1 LTIYKEILIDAKT
14 GEETKI
20 EFTDS
25 ELTEFEEKAAEQAL
39 LSEQLQAELQAKVE
53 KRLAAE
59 DKLLSLGL
67 TADDLKALLG

>member
-1 LTIYKEILIDAKT
+1 MTIYKEILIDAKT